1 MLENLKPTLTKI
13 QTMMALNTKL
23 FLALNYIYL
32 YPSAGVYSKWA
43 PKLVK
48 YFVLIFQYLD
58 GTCGHE
64 EITILCRSIKYKK
77 LRM

>member
-32 YPSAGVYSKWA
+32 FPSAGV
-43 PKLVK
+43 
-48 YFVLIFQYLD
+48 
-58 GTCGHE
+58 
-64 EITILCRSIKYKK
+64 
-77 LRM
+77 